1 VKTRKESFG
10 KIPQRCR
17 LINTFRPPYKHEQG
31 YFGCRE
37 KKFSIFRNKDAKYF
51 LTMRFFLPATTI
63 LCSIIICAVLPG
75 FSQDG
80 PPGTVFG
87 RPAVFIGPVVAY
99 SARNGYIDI
108 SDIRRSVAVPRGAF
122 AAFGL
127 EAGMES
133 PLSKALRLQTGL
145 YLDVGSAVDDTLF
158 TAETVTVR
166 NFYYHAGMEPQLH
179 ISPWHSSRVAPF
191 VSFGAGA
198 HCVWVQERTF
208 LLRNPSQEILYT
220 DRKYVGNAS
229 FSFSLVSGLGC
240 DIALGKRLGISLSDF
255 FRYLYPVSYSI
266 NQDFPL
272 YEMPYHESQYGNVF
286 CLGITVRLR

>member
-1 VKTRKESFG
+1 MSNHRMSFV
-10 KIPQRCR
+10 
-17 LINTFRPPYKHEQG
+17 
-31 YFGCRE
+31 
-37 KKFSIFRNKDAKYF
+37 
-51 LTMRFFLPATTI
+51 I
-63 LCSIIICAVLPG
+63 LCVAIVSCFGQNDSTRGV
-75 FSQDG
+75 FSQ
-80 PPGTVFG
+80 
-87 RPAVFIGPVVAY
+87 RALIIGPVVAY

-108 SDIRRSVAVPRGAF
+108 SDIRSSVAVPRGAF

-127 EAGMES
+127 SAGMES
-133 PLSKALRLQTGL
+133 PLAKVLRLQTGL
-145 YLDVGSAVDDTLF
+145 YLDVGSVVDDTLF

-166 NFYYHAGMEPQLH
+166 NFYYHAGLEPQLH
-179 ISPWHSSRVAPF
+179 FSPWHSSRVAPF

-220 DRKYVGNAS
+220 DRKYVSNAS

-286 CLGITVRLR
+286 CLGITLRLR